1 MEKIIERTK
10 FAIAWQKTNEDQERE
25 EQNGQKQS
33 GWKYRY
39 YSYQV
44 PSWMNAWLAECEQ
57 THGLHRLSN
66 VIRIL
71 SAHKV
76 YLRTLHIGSRFDAD
90 YQKGVLGLLDLFC
103 GTPRSLRLLALF
115 PDKNGIT
122 EELSEFC
129 QLYEGDKEHL
139 AAWFSKD
146 MDPFWEELSGYAEM
160 GMKGAVKNVFFLMC
174 YLTPD
179 EILKVM
185 RQEYWRKEIVMTRL
199 DESILFSI
207 YPEKTKDEI
216 AEFYRALLFTPAIRT
231 THYRS
236 AQHSMAMAITNHP
249 GTAQYFN
256 WILCNKR
263 LREKMSAYSLV
274 DMAATQDAPEAAI
287 GYLER
292 WNVTDETQ
300 TARLLHLF
308 AYGGGEPH
316 FLRCLDRFVQGHTQE
331 ELDRLLARPL
341 VSILLDLCGRKAF
354 SGAWEAHVPSVS
366 LDDGEFAGTDFIT
379 DAIVKNQ
386 KAVLRY
392 LTENQLT
399 EETVEYLQEHQEPVR
414 TFTYLNAWSAKD
426 INALAKNDVLHVIA
440 RYADDILESGE
451 KYGKLPP
458 YTCQELNTIH
468 KICVNTKECRN
479 ELEMFFALLGKMRSE
494 TACRRMSQFTKC
506 YTRDLSDAEAKNA
519 TAVLMRYDLPT
530 AGNALFRIPV
540 PMELTARAICA
551 PAEAKKA
558 FAEAETETECI
569 FAVENPELCKNGLRD
584 GMRQFL
590 LKDETVQSVKA
601 SLELPDEFYDE
612 HNEHVERFFLDGS
625 GQYAKEY
632 LTRSIIA
639 SPFKV
644 VLKAA
649 MSGKLPELRYTDL
662 EKECCMR
669 IPGSMIHAW
678 TTDQSSQI
686 SNFTV
691 YEDTSFNGI
700 MKMGAVPT
708 RTCMNYIDGMYR
720 ECLLAY
726 FDGNKKI
733 VYVKKNSSII
743 GRAVIRLTK
752 TANRVVDQDSVLKF
766 TDVTEEYDKQEA
778 AEEPVIETPVLFL
791 ERCYSGVQGNS
802 RVELEAALIQFVA
815 EKAKEMGCELIIAS
829 DYMKGSLSE
838 AGASDFEPDR
848 RFIFITKSK
857 AGDQYLDSFGGVYSN
872 KKYDSHRENVFV
884 KATCYCE
891 QQGEPSASK

>member
-10 FAIAWQKTNEDQERE
+10 FAIAWQKTNEDLDRE
-25 EQNGQKQS
+25 EQNGQNQS
-33 GWKYRY
+33 SWKYRY

-44 PSWMNAWLAECEQ
+44 PSWMSAWLAECEQ

-76 YLRTLHIGSRFDAD
+76 YLRTLQIGSGFDAD
-90 YQKGVLGLLDLFC
+90 YQKSVLRLLDLFC
-103 GTPRSLRLLALF
+103 GTPRSLRLLAWF
-115 PDKNGIT
+115 PDKNCIT

-146 MDPFWEELSGYAEM
+146 MDPFWEELSRYAEM
-160 GMKGAVKNVFFLMC
+160 DMKGAVKNVFFLMC

-185 RQEYWRKEIVMTRL
+185 RQEYWRKEMVITRL

-256 WILCNKR
+256 WILCNKK

-274 DMAATQDAPEAAI
+274 DMAATQNAPETAI

-292 WNVTDETQ
+292 WNVADETQ

-316 FLRCLDRFVQGHTQE
+316 FLRCFDRFVQGHTQE

-341 VSILLDLCGRKAF
+341 ISILLDICGRKAF
-354 SGAWEAHVPSVS
+354 SGAWEVHVPSVS
-366 LDDGEFAGTDFIT
+366 LDDGEFAGIDFIT

-392 LTENQLT
+392 LKENQLT
-399 EETVEYLQEHQEPVR
+399 EETVVYLQSYQEPVR

-426 INALAKNDVLHVIA
+426 INAMAKNDVLDAIA

-468 KICVNTKECRN
+468 KICVNTTECRN

-494 TACRRMSQFTKC
+494 TACCRMSQFARY
-506 YTRDLSDAEAKNA
+506 YTRALSGAEAKNA

-530 AGNALFRIPV
+530 AANVLFRMPV

-551 PAEAKKA
+551 PVEAKKA

-569 FAVENPELCKNGLRD
+569 FAIENPVLCKNGLRD

-612 HNEHVERFFLDGS
+612 YKEYVERFFLDGS

-649 MSGKLPELRYTDL
+649 LSGKLPELRYTDL

-669 IPGSMIHAW
+669 IPGSMLHAW

-686 SNFTV
+686 SDFTV

-733 VYVKKNSSII
+733 VYVKKNGSII

-752 TANRVVDQDSVLKF
+752 SANRVVDHDSVLEF
-766 TDVTEEYDKQEA
+766 TDVTEEHERQETV
-778 AEEPVIETPVLFL
+778 EEPVIETPVLFL
-791 ERCYSGVQGNS
+791 ERCYSGVQGNG
-802 RVELEAALIQFVA
+802 RVELEAAMIRFVA

-829 DYMKGSLSE
+829 DYTKESLSVCDTL
-838 AGASDFEPDR
+838 DFKSSR

-872 KKYDSHRENVFV
+872 KKYGSHRENMFA
-884 KATCYCE
+884 KAICYCK
-891 QQGEPSASK
+891 QQDEPSASE

>member
-10 FAIAWQKTNEDQERE
+10 FAIAWQKTNKDQDRE
-25 EQNGQKQS
+25 EHNGQIES
-33 GWKYRY
+33 SWRY
-39 YSYQV
+39 CYHSYQV
-44 PSWMNAWLAECEQ
+44 TSWMNAWLPKCEQ
-57 THGLHRLSN
+57 THGLWRLSN

-71 SAHKV
+71 SSHKV
-76 YLRTLHIGSRFDAD
+76 YIKKLRIGSGFGAD
-90 YQKGVLGLLDLFC
+90 YQKSVLRLLDLFC

-115 PDKNGIT
+115 PDKNCIT
-122 EELSEFC
+122 AELSEFC

-139 AAWFSKD
+139 AAWFSRD
-146 MDPFWEELSGYAEM
+146 MDPFWKELSGYPEM
-160 GMKGAVKNVFFLMC
+160 GDEDAVKNVFFLMC

-179 EILKVM
+179 EILRVM
-185 RQEYWRKEIVMTRL
+185 RQEYWRKKIEDL
-199 DESILFSI
+199 PLSESILFSV
-207 YPEKTKDEI
+207 YPKKTRDEI

-231 THYRS
+231 TPYRN

-256 WILCNKR
+256 WILCNGK
-263 LREKMSAYSLV
+263 LREKMNAYSLV

-292 WNVTDETQ
+292 WNVADETQ
-300 TARLLHLF
+300 TARLLRLF

-316 FLRCLDRFVQGHTQE
+316 FLRCLDRFVQEHTQE

-341 VSILLDLCGRKAF
+341 VSILLDICGRKAF
-354 SGAWEAHVPSVS
+354 SGAWEAHIPSVF
-366 LDDGEFAGTDFIT
+366 LDDEEFIGIDFIT

-392 LTENQLT
+392 LKEGLLT
-399 EETVEYLQEHQEPVR
+399 KKTVEYLQDHQEPVR
-414 TFTYLNAWSAKD
+414 TFTYLNAWSTKD
-426 INALAKNDVLHVIA
+426 INAMAKNNVLDVIA
-440 RYADDILESGE
+440 GYADDILESGE

-458 YTCQELNTIH
+458 YTCQELNAIH

-494 TACRRMSQFTKC
+494 TACCRMSQFARY
-506 YTRDLSDAEAKNA
+506 YTRALSGAEAKNA
-519 TAVLMRYDLPT
+519 TAMLMRYDLPT
-530 AGNALFRIPV
+530 AGNTLFRIPV

-569 FAVENPELCKNGLRD
+569 FAIENPELCKNGLKD
-584 GMRQFL
+584 GMQQFL
-590 LKDETVQSVKA
+590 LKDETVQSVKE
-601 SLELPDEFYDE
+601 SLELPDEFYEE
-612 HNEHVERFFLDGS
+612 HKEYVERFFLDGS

-632 LTRSIIA
+632 LTRSAVA

-669 IPGSMIHAW
+669 IPGSMLHTW

-686 SNFTV
+686 SDFTV

-733 VYVKKNSSII
+733 VYVKKNGSII

-752 TANRVVDQDSVLKF
+752 SANRVVDHDSVLEF
-766 TDVTEEYDKQEA
+766 TDVTEEHERQETV
-778 AEEPVIETPVLFL
+778 EEPVIETPVLFM
-791 ERCYSGVQGNS
+791 ERCYSGVQGNG
-802 RVELEAALIQFVA
+802 RAELEAALIRFAA

-829 DYMKGSLSE
+829 DYMKGSLSRCDTL
-838 AGASDFEPDR
+838 DFEPAR
-848 RFIFITKSK
+848 RLIFITKSK

-884 KATCYCE
+884 KAICYCK
-891 QQGEPSASK
+891 QQDEPSACE

>member
-10 FAIAWQKTNEDQERE
+10 FAIAWQETNKDQDRDEHD
-25 EQNGQKQS
+25 GQVRPN
-33 GWKYRY
+33 WRY
-39 YSYQV
+39 GYYPYQV
-44 PSWMNAWLAECEQ
+44 PSWMNAWLLKCEQ
-57 THGLHRLSN
+57 THGLQRLSS

-76 YLRTLHIGSRFDAD
+76 YLSSLHIGSGFGAD
-90 YQKGVLGLLDLFC
+90 YQKILGLLDLFC
-103 GTPRSLRLLALF
+103 GTPRSLKLLAWF
-115 PDKNGIT
+115 PEKNCIT
-122 EELSEFC
+122 EKLSEFC
-129 QLYEGDKEHL
+129 RLYEGDKEHL
-139 AAWFSKD
+139 TAWFSKD

-160 GMKGAVKNVFFLMC
+160 SEEDAIKNIFFLMC
-174 YLTPD
+174 YFTPD

-185 RQEYWRKEIVMTRL
+185 RQEYWRKKIVMTQL
-199 DESILFSI
+199 GESILFSI
-207 YPEKTKDEI
+207 YPEKTNDEI
-216 AEFYRALLFTPAIRT
+216 AKFYRTLLFTPAIRT
-231 THYRS
+231 THYRN
-236 AQHSMAMAITNHP
+236 AQHSMAMAITEHP
-249 GTAQYFN
+249 STAQYFN
-256 WILCNKR
+256 WVLCNRK
-263 LREKMSAYSLV
+263 LREKISVYSLV
-274 DMAATQDAPEAAI
+274 SMAVAQDAPETAI

-292 WNVTDETQ
+292 WNVADETQ
-300 TARLLHLF
+300 TARLLRLF

-341 VSILLDLCGRKAF
+341 VSILLDICGRKAF
-354 SGAWEAHVPSVS
+354 PGTWEERIQSGS
-366 LDDGEFAGTDFIT
+366 LDDEEFTGIDFIT

-392 LTENQLT
+392 FKEDLLTET
-399 EETVEYLQEHQEPVR
+399 TVEYLQKHQVTVR
-414 TFTYLNAWSAKD
+414 TFIYLNAWSAKD
-426 INALAKNDVLHVIA
+426 INAMAKNEVLDVIA
-440 RYADDILESGE
+440 EYTDDILESGE

-468 KICVNTKECRN
+468 KICVKTKECHN
-479 ELEMFFALLGKMRSE
+479 ELDMFFALLSKMRSE

-506 YTRDLSDAEAKNA
+506 YTRDLSGAEAKNA
-519 TAVLMRYDLPT
+519 MAVLMRYDLPT
-530 AGNALFRIPV
+530 AANVLFQIPV

-551 PAEAKKA
+551 PAETKKA
-558 FAEAETETECI
+558 FTEAETETECV
-569 FAVENPELCKNGLRD
+569 FAIENPELCKNGLKD

-590 LKDETVQSVKA
+590 LKDETVQSVKE

-612 HNEHVERFFLDGS
+612 HKEYVEQFFLNGS

-632 LTRSIIA
+632 LTRSAIV

-669 IPGSMIHAW
+669 IPGSMLHAW
-678 TTDQSSQI
+678 TTNQSSQI
-686 SNFTV
+686 SDFTV

-733 VYVKKNSSII
+733 VYIKKNGSII

-752 TANRVVDQDSVLKF
+752 TVNRVVDQDSVLKF
-766 TDVTEEYDKQEA
+766 TDVTEEHEKQEIT
-778 AEEPVIETPVLFL
+778 EEPVIETPVLFL
-791 ERCYSGVQGNS
+791 ERCYSGVQGNG
-802 RVELEAALIQFVA
+802 RVELEATLIRFVS

-829 DYMKGSLSE
+829 DYIKGSLSE

-872 KKYDSHRENVFV
+872 KKYDSHRENVFA
-884 KATCYCE
+884 KATCYCK
-891 QQGEPSASK
+891 QRGETSASE

>member
-10 FAIAWQKTNEDQERE
+10 FAIAWQATNKDQDRE
-25 EQNGQKQS
+25 EHDGQVRS
-33 GWKYRY
+33 SWRY
-39 YSYQV
+39 GYYPYQV
-44 PSWMNAWLAECEQ
+44 PSWMNAWLLKCEQ
-57 THGLHRLSN
+57 THGLRRLSS

-76 YLRTLHIGSRFDAD
+76 YLRTLHIGSGFGAD
-90 YQKGVLGLLDLFC
+90 YQKSVLGLLDLFC
-103 GTPRSLRLLALF
+103 GTPRSLKLLAWF
-115 PDKNGIT
+115 PDKNCIT

-129 QLYEGDKEHL
+129 RLYEGGKEHL
-139 AAWFSKD
+139 TAWFSKD

-160 GMKGAVKNVFFLMC
+160 NDKDAIKNIFFLMC
-174 YLTPD
+174 YFTPD

-185 RQEYWRKEIVMTRL
+185 RQEYWRKKIVMTRL

-207 YPEKTKDEI
+207 YPEKTNDEI
-216 AEFYRALLFTPAIRT
+216 AEFYRTLLFTPAIRT
-231 THYRS
+231 IPYRNT
-236 AQHSMAMAITNHP
+236 QHSIAMAITNHP
-249 GTAQYFN
+249 SAAQYFN
-256 WILCNKR
+256 WILCNKK

-274 DMAATQDAPEAAI
+274 NMAAAQDAPETAI
-287 GYLER
+287 SYLER
-292 WNVTDETQ
+292 WNITDTTQ
-300 TARLLHLF
+300 TARLLCLF

-316 FLRCLDRFVQGHTQE
+316 FLRCLDRFVQGHTPE

-341 VSILLDLCGRKAF
+341 VSILLNICGREVF
-354 SGAWEAHVPSVS
+354 SGTWEARIPSVS
-366 LDDGEFAGTDFIT
+366 LDDEEFAGSDFIT

-386 KAVLRY
+386 KTVLRY
-392 LTENQLT
+392 LKENQLA
-399 EETVEYLQEHQEPVR
+399 EETVGYLQEYQEPVR
-414 TFTYLNAWSAKD
+414 MFVYLNAWSAKD
-426 INALAKNDVLHVIA
+426 INAIAKNQVLDVIA
-440 RYADDILESGE
+440 KYTDDILEFGE
-451 KYGKLPP
+451 KYKKRPP
-458 YTCQELNTIH
+458 YTCQELSTIH
-468 KICVNTKECRN
+468 KICTNAKEYRN
-479 ELEMFFALLGKMRSE
+479 ELEMFFALLSKMRSE
-494 TACRRMSQFTKC
+494 TACRRMSQFAR
-506 YTRDLSDAEAKNA
+506 YYDHDMSSAEARNA
-519 TAVLMRYDLPT
+519 ATVLMRYDLPT
-530 AGNALFRIPV
+530 AANMLFRIPV
-540 PMELTARAICA
+540 SMRLAAKAICVS
-551 PAEAKKA
+551 
-558 FAEAETETECI
+558 AEAEKAFEEATTETECI
-569 FAVENPELCKNGLRD
+569 FAIENPELCKNGLKD

-669 IPGSMIHAW
+669 IPGSMLHAW

-686 SNFTV
+686 SDFTV

-708 RTCMNYIDGMYR
+708 RTCMNYIDGKYR

-733 VYVKKNSSII
+733 VYVKKNGSIV

-752 TANRVVDQDSVLKF
+752 TVNRVVDQDSVLKF
-766 TDVTEEYDKQEA
+766 TDVTEEHEKQEIT
-778 AEEPVIETPVLFL
+778 EEPVIETPVLFL
-791 ERCYSGVQGNS
+791 ERCYSGVQGNG
-802 RVELEAALIQFVA
+802 RVELEAALIRFVS

-829 DYMKGSLSE
+829 DYIKGSLSE

-884 KATCYCE
+884 KATCYCK
-891 QQGEPSASK
+891 QQSEISVSE

>member
-1 MEKIIERTK
+1 MKKIIERTK
-10 FAIAWQKTNEDQERE
+10 FAIAWQKTNKDQDRE
-25 EQNGQKQS
+25 EHDGQVRS
-33 GWKYRY
+33 SWRCGY
-39 YSYQV
+39 YSHPV
-44 PSWMNAWLAECEQ
+44 PSWMNTWLLKCEQ
-57 THGLHRLSN
+57 THGLQRLSN

-71 SAHKV
+71 STHKV
-76 YLRTLHIGSRFDAD
+76 YLRTLHIGSGFGAD
-90 YQKGVLGLLDLFC
+90 YQKSVLGLLDLFC
-103 GTPRSLRLLALF
+103 GTPRSLKLLAWF
-115 PDKNGIT
+115 PDKNCIT

-129 QLYEGDKEHL
+129 RLYEGGKEHL
-139 AAWFSKD
+139 TAWFSKD

-160 GMKGAVKNVFFLMC
+160 NMNGVVKNVFFLMC

-179 EILKVM
+179 EILRVM
-185 RQEYWRKEIVMTRL
+185 RQEYWRKKMVLISL
-199 DESILFSI
+199 DESILFSV
-207 YPEKTKDEI
+207 YPEKTEEEI
-216 AEFYRALLFTPAIRT
+216 AEFYRTLLFTPAIRT
-231 THYRS
+231 TPYRN
-236 AQHSMAMAITNHP
+236 AQHSMAMAITEHP
-249 GTAQYFN
+249 STAQYFN
-256 WILCNKR
+256 WVLCNRK
-263 LREKMSAYSLV
+263 LREKVSAYSLV
-274 DMAATQDAPEAAI
+274 NMAAAQDAPETAI
-287 GYLER
+287 SCLER
-292 WNVTDETQ
+292 WNIVDTTQ
-300 TARLLHLF
+300 TARLLRLF

-316 FLRCLDRFVQGHTQE
+316 FLRCLNRFVQGHTQE

-341 VSILLDLCGRKAF
+341 VSILLDICGRKAF
-354 SGAWEAHVPSVS
+354 SGTWEEHIQSGS
-366 LDDGEFAGTDFIT
+366 LDDEEFTGIDFIT

-392 LTENQLT
+392 LKEDLLT
-399 EETVEYLQEHQEPVR
+399 ETTVEYLRKHRETVR
-414 TFTYLNAWSAKD
+414 TFVYLNAWSAKD
-426 INALAKNDVLHVIA
+426 INAMAKNNVLDVIA
-440 RYADDILESGE
+440 KYTDDILESGE

-468 KICVNTKECRN
+468 KICVKTKECRK
-479 ELEMFFALLGKMRSE
+479 ELEMFFVLLSKMRSE
-494 TACRRMSQFTKC
+494 MACKRMSQFTR
-506 YTRDLSDAEAKNA
+506 YYDHDISSDEARNA
-519 TAVLMRYDLPT
+519 TAVLMRHDLPT
-530 AGNALFRIPV
+530 AANTLFRIPV
-540 PMELTARAICA
+540 SMELAAKAICT
-551 PAEAKKA
+551 PAEVKKA
-558 FAEAETETECI
+558 FEEATTETECI
-569 FAVENPELCKNGLRD
+569 FAIENPELCKHGLKD

-590 LKDETVQSVKA
+590 LKDETVQSVKE

-612 HNEHVERFFLDGS
+612 RKEYVERFFLDGS

-632 LTRSIIA
+632 LTRSAIV

-669 IPGSMIHAW
+669 IPGSMLHAW
-678 TTDQSSQI
+678 TTDQSGQI
-686 SNFTV
+686 ANFTV

-733 VYVKKNSSII
+733 VYVKKNGSII

-752 TANRVVDQDSVLKF
+752 AANRVENQDNVLTF
-766 TDVTEEYDKQEA
+766 TDVTEEHDNPET

-791 ERCYSGVQGNS
+791 ERCYSGVQGNG
-802 RVELEAALIQFVA
+802 RVELEAMLIRFVS

-829 DYMKGSLSE
+829 DYIKGSLSE

-872 KKYDSHRENVFV
+872 KKYDSHHENVFV
-884 KATCYCE
+884 KATCYCKQRSE
-891 QQGEPSASK
+891 TSVSE